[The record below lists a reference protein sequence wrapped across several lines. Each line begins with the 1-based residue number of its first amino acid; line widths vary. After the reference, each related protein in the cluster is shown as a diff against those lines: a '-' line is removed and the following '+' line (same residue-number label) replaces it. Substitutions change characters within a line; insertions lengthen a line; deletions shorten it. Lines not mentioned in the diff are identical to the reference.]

1 MAEKNWYALYVKSRS
16 EKKVATEF
24 DANGVEYYLPTI
36 KILRKWSDRKKL
48 VDEPL
53 FRGYIFV
60 YIDQREYFDVVQTPN
75 VVKYVSFEG
84 KAVVV
89 RPQEIEAI
97 KYYLSGADPENI
109 ENQKWEAGRKIEV
122 IAGSMAGLTGEL
134 IEVRGKKRVK
144 VELKFVDKNLIIMIP
159 KNRIR
164 FLPDYLA

>member
-1 MAEKNWYALYVKSRS
+1 MTEKNWYALYVKSRS

-24 DANGVEYYLPTI
+24 DANGIEYYLPMI

-89 RPQEIEAI
+89 RQQEIEAI
-97 KYYLSGADPENI
+97 KYYLNGTDPENI
-109 ENQKWEAGRKIEV
+109 ENQTWEAGRKIEV
-122 IAGSMAGLTGEL
+122 IAGPMAGLTGEL
-134 IEVRGKKRVK
+134 IEVEGKKRVK